1 MITWT
6 AAKKGCRKTIYL
18 VNMKLIK
25 LLAWQKAVKPGCD
38 KLFFSVQFEFIKAKK
53 KVFRAKVQLFE
64 HLAHVNEP
72 HNVAFISIHIH
83 NIQLHVCAITR
94 TFGLVFEK
102 TSDIPLGL

>member
-72 HNVAFISIHIH
+72 HNVALISIHIH
-83 NIQLHVCAITR
+83 NIKLHVCAIMCVIW
-94 TFGLVFEK
+94 FSF
-102 TSDIPLGL
+102 